1 MKATYII
8 ATIFALIGLGIVI
21 GCQDD
26 DLATSE
32 TSTTIS
38 ADAQYMALS
47 ISMGSTSTR
56 EASSTTVEYETAG
69 TSGIEC
75 YISASKS
82 VLLFYGSDYNYL
94 TYGVLN
100 SDITS
105 GTDDGW
111 AVNDNNETTSID
123 SVVTVS
129 VTPVSVTPSYVLCVF
144 NYGDSWQSDL
154 VGESYSAVKTVTTEA
169 IPSKAGEFVISNAVI
184 NGNSTLSHLVTIE
197 QKNLCSSEDEAKNN
211 AVTIYVER
219 EIAKVRIG
227 IDSSNKNL
235 NAIEESSGSYYAA
248 IDTLT
253 YKSYDKDNAA
263 TDTCTVAVTV
273 NIKGWNVNATNS
285 SGYVTKNYNGSE
297 STWNTYPWYDSN
309 FPYSLLWAVDANYTS
324 TDGYTNGLEYLSWN
338 DIAEGGC
345 ITDSIY
351 IHENTAQIASSSTE
365 YNTATKT
372 VVTPA
377 VVVAGELSLKGLF
390 TSSEIDVD
398 TLFKCNGM
406 LYDSLAII
414 QLLLD
419 NVELYTAATNGTRLA
434 ASNTALSFKRVD
446 KDTDENAYNSGKV
459 VVDSFYTTVNGT
471 AYSEVYDKD
480 GSKVNSVAD
489 ALNALSWIKN
499 GDDYM
504 VTRYAD
510 NQCFYQALIQQ
521 ISSSQ
526 DATNGPVYGVVRNN
540 LYELT
545 LGTISGLGNAVN
557 DPNEEITIIPGGDSE
572 FYMACKVYILKW
584 VSHSQTIDF

>member
-56 EASSTTVEYETAG
+56 SSTTVDGYESAVDT
-69 TSGIEC
+69 IES
-75 YISASKS
+75 YIDASKS
-82 VLLFYGSDYNYL
+82 VLLFYDEAGGYL
-94 TYGVLN
+94 TYGTLTSNIGWTDGESNAVDSSVL
-100 SDITS
+100 
-105 GTDDGW
+105 
-111 AVNDNNETTSID
+111 
-123 SVVTVS
+123 VS
-129 VTPVSVTPSYVLCVF
+129 LTPVSVTPSYVLCVF
-144 NYGDSWQSDL
+144 NYGDSWQNDL
-154 VGESYSAVKTVTTEA
+154 VGKDYDEAKIVTTETT
-169 IPSKAGEFVISNAVI
+169 PSKAGEFVISNAVI
-184 NGNSTLSHLVTIE
+184 NGNSTLSHLVGITAD
-197 QKNLCSSEDEAKNN
+197 NLCSTEEEAQSNP
-211 AVTIYVER
+211 VTVYVER

-338 DIAEGGC
+338 DIADGGC
-345 ITDSIY
+345 ADSLY
-351 IHENTAQIASSSTE
+351 IHENTADYAWTSS
-365 YNTATKT
+365 YNSADGDT

-545 LGTISGLGNAVN
+545 LNSISGLGNAVN
-557 DPNEEITIIPGGDSE
+557 DPDEEITTIPQEDNT